1 MIGKFKQLATDPT
14 LRRWLVARALGRVSS
29 PPAFVPH
36 RPPYL
41 SGEDFSAAARL
52 PTSAGELRTEA
63 PSCPLTLP
71 LPGESVT
78 VPPGHAAELF
88 ARAFADT
95 ETLLAA
101 HRFAWVPIMG
111 NAVDP
116 AWAAALWNAWK
127 ARFAAPDES
136 WAWHPYTAAERAVNL
151 LRFARRHGF
160 FAPAADTR
168 ACLATHAP
176 AIARRLEYF
185 GEHNTGNHLANN
197 GRGLFA
203 IGLEL
208 GVPTYADM
216 GAAILIEEAKRI
228 FAPSGILR
236 EGSSHYHL
244 LYARNYAEAWL
255 CARRHDHGAAAELE
269 AVTARALAVIPRLCL
284 KGGLPLV
291 GDISPDCPPDHLAAF
306 LPGDPATAGWGAL
319 LDANERA
326 AFLALKTRTATADR
340 GVLAADGW
348 VRFDSGDWTGL
359 WHTAPGGWSAMP
371 GHGHQ
376 DAGSFEIHWQDTPL
390 FIDVGRG
397 AYGETGAAALYRS
410 ARVHNGITLDGA
422 DPYPP
427 NKSYYDEAFRRREG
441 GPAPTLAHDTNGV
454 TLSFGGYG
462 RMGAPSTRRRWTF
475 SPIGFAI
482 EDAIEG
488 RGRRRVARRL
498 HTSWPGAIAGD
509 TATVHTPKGDF
520 RVRTDGAR
528 PIVRP
533 VTRSTAYGAGVPA
546 TAIIFESPA
555 TLPWT
560 GALRVERV

>member
-1 MIGKFKQLATDPT
+1 MIGKLKQLANDPT
-14 LRRWLVARALGRVSS
+14 LRRWLMARALGKAALPS
-29 PPAFVPH
+29 AYTPH

-41 SGEDFSAAARL
+41 GNGPMPAAVPRAA
-52 PTSAGELRTEA
+52 TAAGVQGAA
-63 PSCPLTLP
+63 PIHSLNLP
-71 LPGESVT
+71 LPGETVT
-78 VPPGHAAELF
+78 VAPSDAAALF
-88 ARAFADT
+88 ARPFADT
-95 ETLLAA
+95 ETLLAV

-111 NAVDP
+111 NAADP
-116 AWAAALWNAWK
+116 AWVAALWNAWK
-127 ARFAAPDES
+127 ARFATPDES

-151 LRFARRHGF
+151 LHFSRRRRF
-160 FAPAADTR
+160 FASAADTR
-168 ACLATHAP
+168 ACLAAHAP

-208 GVPTYADM
+208 GVPAYADM
-216 GAAILIEEAKRI
+216 GASILIEEAKRI

-255 CARRHDHGAAAELE
+255 CARRHDHGAVAELE
-269 AVTARALAVIPRLCL
+269 AITARALAVIPHLCL

-306 LPGDPATAGWGAL
+306 LPGDPATAGWGGL

-348 VRFDSGDWTGL
+348 LRFDSGDWTGL

-397 AYGETGAAALYRS
+397 AYGETGAAAFYRS

-427 NKSYYDEAFRRREG
+427 NKSYYAEAFRRREG

-462 RMGAPSTRRRWTF
+462 RMGAPSARRRWAF
-475 SPIGFAI
+475 SPNGFAI

-498 HTSWPGAIAGD
+498 HTPWPCEIAGD

-533 VTRSTAYGAGVPA
+533 VTRWTAYGAGVPA
-546 TAIIFESPA
+546 TAIIFEFPA

-560 GALRVERV
+560 GALRVKRV